1 MNPYYEIS
9 TIHPFFSSFG
19 LYDYE
24 SIQVNISFLKE
35 DIYENAI
42 YGPGIYRVELCE
54 KIG

>member
-24 SIQVNISFLKE
+24 SIQVNISVSKHLNIIDSIWVNIYNSLIFLR
-35 DIYENAI
+35 I
-42 YGPGIYRVELCE
+42 
-54 KIG
+54 